1 MRNIG
6 FPERKRKKHK
16 QVSESLLQRFFI
28 SGIPNEFLPYIIRK
42 RRQKLYPKHPIY
54 KGFTLSLSM
63 RNLFYRSRNMKKII
77 IAACM
82 ALLGCGSVFAQQG
95 KQAIGGNLSYGTE
108 IESVGIGL
116 KYQYNI
122 TDQIRIEPSMNYFFK
137 NDGLSMFD
145 INANIHYLFPIASNI
160 SLYPLAGFTY
170 TNWHLDLGKAGDY
183 DVSGSDGKFGVNL
196 GAGMEFDLDKNW
208 SLNFD
213 IKYQLISDLDQAVF
227 NLGVAYNF

>member
-1 MRNIG
+1 
-6 FPERKRKKHK
+6 
-16 QVSESLLQRFFI
+16 
-28 SGIPNEFLPYIIRK
+28 
-42 RRQKLYPKHPIY
+42 
-54 KGFTLSLSM
+54 
-63 RNLFYRSRNMKKII
+63 MKKII

-183 DVSGSDGKFGVNL
+183 DVS
-196 GAGMEFDLDKNW
+196 MEFDLDKNW

>member
-1 MRNIG
+1 
-6 FPERKRKKHK
+6 
-16 QVSESLLQRFFI
+16 
-28 SGIPNEFLPYIIRK
+28 
-42 RRQKLYPKHPIY
+42 
-54 KGFTLSLSM
+54 
-63 RNLFYRSRNMKKII
+63 MKKII

-122 TDQIRIEPSMNYFFK
+122 TDQIRIEPSMN
-137 NDGLSMFD
+137 
-145 INANIHYLFPIASNI
+145 
-160 SLYPLAGFTY
+160 
-170 TNWHLDLGKAGDY
+170 
-183 DVSGSDGKFGVNL
+183 
-196 GAGMEFDLDKNW
+196 
-208 SLNFD
+208 FD

>member
-1 MRNIG
+1 
-6 FPERKRKKHK
+6 
-16 QVSESLLQRFFI
+16 
-28 SGIPNEFLPYIIRK
+28 
-42 RRQKLYPKHPIY
+42 
-54 KGFTLSLSM
+54 
-63 RNLFYRSRNMKKII
+63 MKKII

-160 SLYPLAGFTY
+160 SLYPNCEQSNQSPY
-170 TNWHLDLGKAGDY
+170 
-183 DVSGSDGKFGVNL
+183 S
-196 GAGMEFDLDKNW
+196 
-208 SLNFD
+208 
-213 IKYQLISDLDQAVF
+213 IKEKRNTPGHYITHKCA
-227 NLGVAYNF
+227 

>member
-1 MRNIG
+1 M
-6 FPERKRKKHK
+6 
-16 QVSESLLQRFFI
+16 L
-28 SGIPNEFLPYIIRK
+28 IPNNK
-42 RRQKLYPKHPIY
+42 QNTKLFRYANTARFAYNWALGREKENY
-54 KGFTLSLSM
+54 K
-63 RNLFYRSRNMKKII
+63 N
-77 IAACM
+77 
-82 ALLGCGSVFAQQG
+82 
-95 KQAIGGNLSYGTE
+95 GGNLSYGTE

-196 GAGMEFDLDKNW
+196 GAGMEFDLDKSW

>member
-1 MRNIG
+1 
-6 FPERKRKKHK
+6 
-16 QVSESLLQRFFI
+16 
-28 SGIPNEFLPYIIRK
+28 
-42 RRQKLYPKHPIY
+42 
-54 KGFTLSLSM
+54 
-63 RNLFYRSRNMKKII
+63 MKKII

-145 INANIHYLFPIASNI
+145 INANIDRKS
-160 SLYPLAGFTY
+160 TR
-170 TNWHLDLGKAGDY
+170 
-183 DVSGSDGKFGVNL
+183 
-196 GAGMEFDLDKNW
+196 
-208 SLNFD
+208 LNSSHD
-213 IKYQLISDLDQAVF
+213 RQSRMPSSA
-227 NLGVAYNF
+227 